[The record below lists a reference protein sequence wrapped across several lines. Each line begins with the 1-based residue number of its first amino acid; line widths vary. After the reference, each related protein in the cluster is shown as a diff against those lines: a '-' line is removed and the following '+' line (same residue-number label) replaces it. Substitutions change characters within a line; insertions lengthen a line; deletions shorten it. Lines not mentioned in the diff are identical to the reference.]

1 MNFSQFKNQIKVLF
15 SNYIG
20 KWKKLKIKEKIE
32 FLDQLWTLLNSG
44 IPITNALKIML
55 YQTENKNVRYITDAI
70 LEDITKGTGL
80 RESFARFPSI
90 FKIFDLSIIEMWELT
105 WKVGDSIEVIKV
117 KEEKTKE
124 LKSKIIGAFIYPM
137 IIIGLSLIMITIF
150 ILYVIPKITDMYKD
164 AKVNLPKLTQFVIDL
179 SDFLQ
184 KNIFYLCLSLI
195 LVIFSVY
202 VFKTNKKTKIYFD
215 EYILKFPIFWKLTRK
230 KILAMFTS
238 SLWTLLKN
246 GVIIN
251 KSLEISSWVV
261 SNDYY
266 KKEIKKIIG
275 WISAWEDFSKMLGI
289 ENIKNHQKNN
299 MFPIEI
305 ASVVKIWE
313 QTWKLPELLI
323 KVSDKYNKEID
334 EVVKNLSTAIEPII
348 IVLVWSIIGT
358 LIMAIM
364 LPFFNMVNVI

>member
-1 MNFSQFKNQIKVLF
+1 MNFLELKNQIKHLYV
-15 SNYIG
+15 NYKS
-20 KWKKLKIKEKIE
+20 KWRRLKIKEKID
-32 FLDQLWTLLNSG
+32 FLDQLGTLLNSW
-44 IPITNALKIML
+44 IPITNALKIMI
-55 YQTENKNVRYITDAI
+55 YQTENKNVKYIIEII
-70 LEDITKGTGL
+70 LEDINKWSQL
-80 RESFARFPSI
+80 RECFAKFPSV

-105 WKVGDSIEVIKV
+105 WKVWDSIEVIKT
-117 KEEKTKE
+117 KEEKTNE

-179 SDFLQ
+179 SNFLQ
-184 KNIFYLCLSLI
+184 KNIFYICLSI
-195 LVIFSVY
+195 GLVIFSIY
-202 VFKTNKKTKIYFD
+202 LFKTNKRTKIYFD
-215 EYILKFPIFWKLTRK
+215 RYILNFPIFWKLLRK

-238 SLWTLLKN
+238 SLGTLLKN

-251 KSLEISSWVV
+251 KSLEISSGVV

-289 ENIKNHQKNN
+289 ENIKNHKKNN
-299 MFPIEI
+299 IFPIEV
-305 ASVVKIWE
+305 ASIVKIWE

-323 KVSDKYNKEID
+323 KISEKYNKEID
-334 EVVKNLSTAIEPII
+334 DVVKNLSTAIEPII
-348 IVLVWSIIGT
+348 IVLVWAIIWT